1 MKITNWPNKL
11 ATISC
16 VYLLA
21 ALSVAQPAL
30 GRTLRVLTY
39 NIHHSEG
46 SDFVFDLNRIASTII
61 TANPDLVA
69 LQELDQGNTRS
80 GVSVFELNQLAS
92 LTGMQGYFGKT
103 INFASGEY
111 GNGILVRSDI
121 TIGTI
126 VNHPM
131 PSPAGFEARAVI
143 EASLSFAGLNSTQEF
158 TFFATHFDN
167 SSETNRNAQAAYVNG
182 LVAGSAKPAILAG
195 DLNSRPSSPPFQSI
209 LGQWSDTTD
218 LVNSGENRNS
228 QIDYVLDRSSGQWN
242 VITTGDFIV
251 NATTQVASD
260 HFPLLGVIELS
271 ESVPEPT
278 SLSML
283 LIGAAGMPARRRHG
297 ACGRMHKVLGFNFRS
312 RCL

>member
-1 MKITNWPNKL
+1 MNTTNWCAKL
-11 ATISC
+11 ATIRC
-16 VYLLA
+16 LFLLA
-21 ALSVAQPAL
+21 ALWVAQPAL

-46 SDFVFDLNRIASTII
+46 NDFVFDLNRIASTII

-103 INFASGEY
+103 INFAGGDY

-121 TIGTI
+121 TIGTV

-143 EASLSFAGLNSTQEF
+143 EANLSFAGPSSTQEF

-182 LVAGSAKPAILAG
+182 LVAGSTKPAILAG

-242 VITTGDFIV
+242 VITAGHFIV

-260 HFPLLGVIELS
+260 HFPILSAIELS
-271 ESVPEPT
+271 EVPEPA

-283 LIGAAGMPARRRHG
+283 LVGTAAMPRTRRHA
-297 ACGRMHKVLGFNFRS
+297 ACGRLHKVFEFKFRN